1 MKFDRIKIKNCKC
14 KPGVPRKDL
23 FLAASAFW
31 LLVALK
37 LLSKANG
44 FFAGKS
50 VDFWIIGTGVI
61 GIIPFYYFVFKR
73 VSLRYIL
80 RIKRMTIERPCLFS
94 FFDYRGYLLIG
105 FMIGLGVLT
114 SRMSFIPDLG
124 LNTFFISLGGAL
136 LISSARFFKAF
147 LDFRTINQNE

>member
-1 MKFDRIKIKNCKC
+1 MEKKKCKC
-14 KPGVPRKDL
+14 KPGVPRKVL

-31 LLVALK
+31 LLVSLK
-37 LLSKANG
+37 LLSRANG

-50 VDFWIIGTGVI
+50 VDFWIIGAGFI
-61 GIIPFYYFVFKR
+61 GIIPFYYFVFKK

-80 RIKRMTIERPCLFS
+80 RIKRMTTERPCLFS
-94 FFDYRGYLLIG
+94 FFDYRGYFLIA

-114 SRMSFIPDLG
+114 SMLSFIPDLG
-124 LNTFFISLGGAL
+124 LNVFFISLGGAL

-147 LDFRTINQNE
+147 LNFRPINHKE